1 MSVQVTAVSV
11 SECDDC
17 IRRFRFLTFKM
28 AKLLL
33 DGETKD
39 NQSTGISDKSK
50 QKLRKYDESCLSL
63 GFISVFLIGK
73 ERPLCVYLSEN
84 AVRCQYKARQ
94 TKTHI
99 RKK

>member
-1 MSVQVTAVSV
+1 MSVQVTEVSV

-17 IRRFRFLTFKM
+17 TRRFRFPAYKM

-33 DGETKD
+33 DGKTKD

-50 QKLRKYDESCLSL
+50 HKLRKYDESCVSL
-63 GFISVFLIGK
+63 GFTSVFLIGK
-73 ERPLCVYLSEN
+73 ERPLCFYLSEN

-99 RKK
+99 S